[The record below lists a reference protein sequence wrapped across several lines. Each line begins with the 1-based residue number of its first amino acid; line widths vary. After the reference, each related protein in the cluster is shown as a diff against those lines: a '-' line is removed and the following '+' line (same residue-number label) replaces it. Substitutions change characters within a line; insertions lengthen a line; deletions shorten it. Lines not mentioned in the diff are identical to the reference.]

1 MTKILINAKVL
12 QQMLADQPELEIE
25 LVKNAADQVAEAFK
39 KKVDTSV
46 MANQMFQNLSE
57 QLSYRHSPVSAAATD
72 IISKQVALLI
82 KQMMNEQAGK
92 MIEAAVKQ
100 SIEGHKTWIMNNLN
114 GIIVDRVN
122 AAMRAAQEAAIKGA
136 LSR

>member
-1 MTKILINAKVL
+1 
-12 QQMLADQPELEIE
+12 MLANQPEVEIE
-25 LVKNAADQVAEAFK
+25 LVKNTADQVAQAFK
-39 KKVDTSV
+39 RRIDTTTMV
-46 MANQMFQNLSE
+46 NQMVANLSE
-57 QLSYRHSPVSAAATD
+57 QLSYRHSHISNAAKELIAKQ
-72 IISKQVALLI
+72 ISEMLKS
-82 KQMMNEQAGK
+82 MMNEQAGK

>member
-12 QQMLADQPELEIE
+12 QQMLADQPEVEIE
-25 LVKNAADQVAEAFK
+25 LVKNTADQVAQAFK
-39 KKVDTSV
+39 RRIDTTTMV
-46 MANQMFQNLSE
+46 NQMVANLSE
-57 QLSYRHSPVSAAATD
+57 QLSYRHSHISNAAKELIAKQ
-72 IISKQVALLI
+72 ISEMLKS
-82 KQMMNEQAGK
+82 MMNEQAGK